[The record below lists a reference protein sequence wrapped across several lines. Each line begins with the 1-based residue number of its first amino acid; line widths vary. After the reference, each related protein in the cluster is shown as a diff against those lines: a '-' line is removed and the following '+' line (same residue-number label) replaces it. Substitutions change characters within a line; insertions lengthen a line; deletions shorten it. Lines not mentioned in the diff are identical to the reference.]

1 MISTQIIL
9 PILAFGATFSALAT
23 GVDVTKDLLAPAQ
36 IEGAGFYN
44 QTTVPG
50 ETIVVEW
57 IITKRTD
64 CPGYSSRVWSGADG
78 FFLSEHVQATAIP
91 VSTRR
96 AYKIPTTLPSMAPA
110 GKLDL
115 MIKGHFECENQ
126 PRDHFTLG
134 PVVFNVVGASD
145 LAGR

>member
-1 MISTQIIL
+1 MISTQITL

-44 QTTVPG
+44 QATAPG
-50 ETIVVEW
+50 ETIVVKW
-57 IITKRTD
+57 VITKRTD

-78 FFLSEHVQATAIP
+78 FFLSEPVQATAIP
-91 VSTRR
+91 VSTRQ
-96 AYKIPTTLPSMAPA
+96 AYKIPTTLPSLAPV
-110 GKLDL
+110 GELEL
-115 MIKGHFECENQ
+115 TIRGHFACENQ
-126 PRDHFTLG
+126 PRDYFTLG
-134 PVVFNVVGASD
+134 PVVFNVVDASE